1 MNESKVRILQQI
13 SEFVGPAQEEWMRFL
28 STHPLASDKAP
39 SCGRDAVA
47 CYQKLL
53 PTGKHIRPFLFSL
66 GHRLGPNQ
74 LSDTDKRLASGSIE
88 VLHNAF
94 LIHDDIVD
102 NSDLRRG
109 EDTVHVA
116 YAKRAEDAGYPGLAS
131 EYGKSLALNI
141 GDVGQALAQDF
152 IFATSAPPDL
162 QLKAIRLLNLHL
174 QNTVV
179 GQLLDLEYTA
189 LKDLTEA
196 QVLQIQTYKTA
207 FYTFVLPLCMGC
219 VLAGGEPRM
228 IAVLEE
234 YGKAVGIAFQIQDD
248 YLGLF
253 GDEKKVGKP
262 VTSDIT
268 EGKKTLLMVNAY
280 AKASPADRRF
290 MKLVH
295 ANPNASVGDLEKL
308 RQIVRSSGA
317 LAASDKM
324 ASDCV
329 ERAIGALKRLE
340 CDGAAS
346 ILETMRA
353 VANYVIQR
361 ED

>member
-1 MNESKVRILQQI
+1 MNESRVRILQQI
-13 SEFVGPAQEEWMRFL
+13 SEFVGPAEEEWMQFL
-28 STHPLASDKAP
+28 STHPLASDTAP

-74 LSDTDKRLASGSIE
+74 LSDTDQRLASGSIE
-88 VLHNAF
+88 LLHNAF

-102 NSDLRRG
+102 NSALRRG

-116 YAKRAEDAGYPGLAS
+116 YAKRAKNAGYPGPES

-152 IFATSAPPDL
+152 IFATSASPDL
-162 QLKAIRLLNLHL
+162 QLQAIRLLNLHL

-179 GQLLDLEYTA
+179 GQLLDLQFTA

-219 VLAGGEPRM
+219 VLAGGEPNM

-234 YGKAVGIAFQIQDD
+234 YGRAVGIAFQIQDD

-280 AKASPADRRF
+280 AKASLADREF

-295 ANPNASVGDLEKL
+295 AHSDVSLDDLEKL
-308 RQIVRSSGA
+308 RKIVRDSGA
-317 LAASDKM
+317 LGASDKM

-329 ERAIGALKRLE
+329 EHAVGVLKPLE
-340 CDGAAS
+340 SDGAAS